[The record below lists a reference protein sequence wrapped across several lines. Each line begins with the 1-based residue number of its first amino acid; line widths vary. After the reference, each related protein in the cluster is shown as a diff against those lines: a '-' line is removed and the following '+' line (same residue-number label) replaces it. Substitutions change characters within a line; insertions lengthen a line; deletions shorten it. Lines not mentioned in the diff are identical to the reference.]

1 MRSCTYGAVMN
12 TRSVAPRAA
21 ARPDLDVPG
30 IRREGRFLTMR
41 RSLGAAVAAGA
52 VVVSLGACSPSAS
65 SVPLP
70 SVNLSALPSINASAI
85 ASAASGAALTALD
98 SVDSAIAAN
107 QSSNA
112 LTADEASSLTQLSSS
127 LRTALQSGDTSGIQ
141 TALTNLS
148 TKVDSF
154 ASKLSASPAGKQLT
168 DAITALKAA
177 IPAS

>member
-1 MRSCTYGAVMN
+1 
-12 TRSVAPRAA
+12 
-21 ARPDLDVPG
+21 
-30 IRREGRFLTMR
+30 
-41 RSLGAAVAAGA
+41 
-52 VVVSLGACSPSAS
+52 
-65 SVPLP
+65 LP
-70 SVNLSALPSINASAI
+70 SVNLSALPSVDASAI

-98 SVDSAIAAN
+98 SVDQAITAN
-107 QSSNA
+107 QSSNT
-112 LTADEASSLTQLSSS
+112 LTADEASSLTQLSSA

>member
-1 MRSCTYGAVMN
+1 M
-12 TRSVAPRAA
+12 
-21 ARPDLDVPG
+21 
-30 IRREGRFLTMR
+30 
-41 RSLGAAVAAGA
+41 
-52 VVVSLGACSPSAS
+52 LGACSPSAS
-65 SVPLP
+65 NVPLP

-98 SVDSAIAAN
+98 TVDQAIAAN
-107 QSSNA
+107 QSSNT
-112 LTADEASSLTQLSSS
+112 LTADEATSLTQLTAA
-127 LRTALQSGDTSGIQ
+127 LRTALQSGDTTGIQ

-168 DAITALKAA
+168 DAMTALKAA

>member
-1 MRSCTYGAVMN
+1 MRRRTYGLAMN
-12 TRSVAPRAA
+12 TRTSVAPRAA
-21 ARPDLDVPG
+21 TRPMNDSL
-30 IRREGRFLTMR
+30 IRREGRIQLGR
-41 RSLGAAVAAGA
+41 RSIGALVTGLALAGA
-52 VVVSLGACSPSAS
+52 LAACSPGAS

-70 SVNLSALPSINASAI
+70 SVNMSNLPSIDASAI

-98 SVDSAIAAN
+98 SVDAAITAN
-107 QSSNA
+107 TSSTG
-112 LTADEASSLTQLSSS
+112 LTADEASSLTQLTSA
-127 LRTALQSGDTSGIQ
+127 LRTALQGGDTAAIQ

-154 ASKLSASPAGKQLT
+154 ASKLSASPTGKQLT

>member
-1 MRSCTYGAVMN
+1 MR
-12 TRSVAPRAA
+12 TRPVAPRAA
-21 ARPDLDVPG
+21 ARPDLDVHG
-30 IRREGRFLTMR
+30 NRREGRLLTVR
-41 RSLGAAVAAGA
+41 RSAGAAIAAAAFVAM
-52 VVVSLGACSPSAS
+52 LGACSPSAS
-65 SVPLP
+65 NVPLP

-98 SVDSAIAAN
+98 AVDQAIAAN
-107 QSSNA
+107 QSSNT
-112 LTADEASSLTQLSSS
+112 LTADEATSLTQLTAA
-127 LRTALQSGDTSGIQ
+127 LRTALQSGDTTGIQ

-168 DAITALKAA
+168 DAMTALKAA